1 MYLYDNPLW
10 NTNYMFRTEI
20 PPLKPRFNIDMGTS
34 MLSMGSCF
42 ASDIGQRLTD
52 HKFPVITNPG
62 GILFNPLSLFQLME
76 MSITGSQP
84 AGVTYLEQDGIFL
97 NHQFHSDVNA
107 GTRPALEKRINKV
120 KTDVKA
126 GLKDANLI
134 ILTFGTAW
142 VYRLKT
148 DNSLVA
154 NCHKVPQSHFR
165 KELLTV
171 EEIIDQFTSIK
182 EMIQEL
188 NPAVKFL
195 LTLSPVRHIKDSI
208 PLNSVSKSVLRLAC
222 HQMREAYAEV
232 DYFPS
237 YELMMDDLRDYRFY
251 KKDMIH
257 PNEQA
262 IDYIWHKLVATCLT
276 DAAQS
281 FVRDWMKIRS
291 AIQHKPFHPA
301 STAHQNFLK
310 DLIQKVQNLSG
321 QADVSQE
328 LSDLKAQLI

>member
-1 MYLYDNPLW
+1 M
-10 NTNYMFRTEI
+10 
-20 PPLKPRFNIDMGTS
+20 S

-42 ASDIGQRLTD
+42 ASDIGQRLAD
-52 HKFPVITNPG
+52 HKFHVVTNPG
-62 GILFNPLSLFQLME
+62 GILFNPLSLFELIE
-76 MSITGSQP
+76 MSVKDAQP

-107 GTRPALEKRINKV
+107 DSRPALEEQIKRV
-120 KTDVKA
+120 KTDIRRD
-126 GLKDANLI
+126 LKNANI
-134 ILTFGTAW
+134 VILTFGTAW
-142 VYRLKT
+142 VYRLKA

-154 NCHKVPQSHFR
+154 NCHKVPQSDFK

-171 EEIIDQFTSIK
+171 AEIVDQFTSIK
-182 EMIQEL
+182 EIVQEL
-188 NPAVKFL
+188 NPTVKFL
-195 LTLSPVRHIKDSI
+195 LTVSPVRHIKDTI

-222 HQMREAYAEV
+222 HQMRETFAEV

-262 IDYIWHKLVATCLT
+262 IDYIWQKLVSTCLT
-276 DAAQS
+276 DAAQG
-281 FVRDWMKIRS
+281 FVRDWTKIRS
-291 AIQHKPFHPA
+291 AMQHKPFHSA